1 MSRRRRALSRVYS
14 LSCTDAQWE
23 AFRRLAARRGLS
35 ISRYL
40 VECGLHGDPHAGAP
54 EPAPRLALEETEQR
68 ALLNAVGRIAERTV
82 AAESEEAVLSRIRN
96 ALALLVELAMRAM
109 VREGRE
115 DELRAVLTELFGE
128 RAAAA
133 AMERMR
139 ARGDPQ
145 RPQR

>member
-40 VECGLHGDPHAGAP
+40 VECGLHGDPHAEP

-82 AAESEEAVLSRIRN
+82 AA
-96 ALALLVELAMRAM
+96 
-109 VREGRE
+109 
-115 DELRAVLTELFGE
+115 
-128 RAAAA
+128 A

-139 ARGDPQ
+139 ARDDPQ
-145 RPQR
+145 R

>member
-1 MSRRRRALSRVYS
+1 M
-14 LSCTDAQWE
+14 
-23 AFRRLAARRGLS
+23 AARRGLS

-40 VECGLHGDPHAGAP
+40 VECALHGDPHAEP
-54 EPAPRLALEETEQR
+54 EPVPRLALDEAEQR
-68 ALLNAVGRIAERTV
+68 ALHDAVGRIAERTV

-115 DELRAVLTELFGE
+115 DELRAVLTGLFGE

-133 AMERMR
+133 TMERMR
-139 ARGDPQ
+139 SRGDP
-145 RPQR
+145 RPSTR